1 MKNLDKITKWM
12 QRAKSNLAKANAGQ
26 VSDEIF
32 FEDICFDAQQGV
44 EKALKA
50 LCIANEIVFPKTHD
64 IAYLIE
70 LLEQKGVKIPEFVL
84 ESKTMTEFAVETRY
98 PGEYDPVTEDDYI
111 EALEIANKV
120 IQWVE
125 ESL

>member
-1 MKNLDKITKWM
+1 M

>member
-50 LCIANEIVFPKTHD
+50 LCIANEIVFPNLNKK
-64 IAYLIE
+64 ASKYQNLSSN
-70 LLEQKGVKIPEFVL
+70 QKP
-84 ESKTMTEFAVETRY
+84 
-98 PGEYDPVTEDDYI
+98 
-111 EALEIANKV
+111 
-120 IQWVE
+120 
-125 ESL
+125 